1 MMTILNKLPQLILRC
16 QLSTLLIGVA
26 CLIATWIIYLQHGWV
41 TSDSILYFEMARLIA
56 DGQWHTAASMFKWPF
71 YPSLIALVHMATG
84 FSIQASAQCLSVV
97 FFATSLWA
105 LMKIVTLLG
114 GNQRAQ
120 VLAVAM
126 VFGSTYIVGDIM
138 PMSTRDQGYWAFML
152 LALWQLIVF
161 YQHGAIKNGLAWQV
175 LALVATLF
183 RIEGAVYILAL
194 PLVLSTL
201 PRSKVSVNT
210 VDMLFRAYTLFILL
224 AILATFVVIMSNTI
238 NLDALGRLKEL
249 LTGFSDIEQNFR
261 KNLILRVGVMRDQVI
276 GEPFKEFAWFTFLLS
291 LFSISVIKCLFVAGW
306 SPALLVLSN
315 MSHSRDGLNKEAF
328 RVLTVFAVIT
338 WVVACLIIFKVNLL
352 SGRYVILFGFVVI
365 AVASVITELHLQ
377 QWKSAKFRNKALLVL
392 CLAIVMGGLV
402 SNVLPKRDGYH
413 YEINAV
419 QYVQKALVDNPSPSV
434 LYTSERQRFYA
445 QKPYEDRDY
454 DEWQYLVERIEDGRV
469 NQYEFVV
476 INLNLKAGS
485 AEKEAYLQAHL
496 TQFKQDKVFY
506 GYKKKKR
513 TFVYRR
519 IH

>member
-1 MMTILNKLPQLILRC
+1 MILLNRLPQLMMRN
-16 QLSTLLIGVA
+16 QLSMLLIGAAV
-26 CLIATWIIYLQHGWV
+26 LIASWIIYSQHGWV
-41 TSDSILYFEMARLIA
+41 TSDSILYFEMARLIT
-56 DGQWHTAASMFKWPF
+56 DGQWQAATTMFKWPF

-84 FSIQASAQCLSVV
+84 LSIQTSAQCLSIV
-97 FFATSLWA
+97 FFTTSLWA
-105 LMKIVTLLG
+105 LIKIVTQLG

-120 VLAVAM
+120 ILAALM

-161 YQHGAIKNGLAWQV
+161 YKHGAIKNALAWQV
-175 LALVATLF
+175 LVLVATLF

-194 PLVLSTL
+194 PLALLVLPK
-201 PRSKVSVNT
+201 PRDNGNT
-210 VDMLFRAYTLFILL
+210 IHLLFRAYVFFILL
-224 AILATFVVIMSNTI
+224 GILGLLAVVMSNSI

-249 LTGFSDIEQNFR
+249 LTGFSDIEQNI
-261 KNLILRVGVMRDQVI
+261 KQNLINRVDIMRDQVI

-291 LFSISVIKCLFVAGW
+291 LFSISVIKCFFVAGL
-306 SPALLVLSN
+306 SPAILALS
-315 MSHSRDGLNKEAF
+315 HTHQSRDLLDKDTF
-328 RVLTVFAVIT
+328 KLLSFFALIT
-338 WVVACLIIFKVNLL
+338 WVVACLIILKVNIL
-352 SGRYVILFGFVVI
+352 SGRYVVLFGFVLI
-365 AVASVITELHLQ
+365 AVASVVAEAHLQ
-377 QWKSAKFRNKALLVL
+377 RWKHATFTIKTVLVGCTIMILLGF
-392 CLAIVMGGLV
+392 I

-419 QYVQKALVDNPSPSV
+419 EYVQQSLADSKQQSV
-434 LYTSERQRFYA
+434 LYTSEKQRFYA
-445 QKPYEDRDY
+445 QKPYEDRNY

-469 NQYEFVV
+469 NEYEFVV
-476 INLNLKAGS
+476 INLNIKADS
-485 AEKEAYLQAHL
+485 AAKEIYLQTHL